1 MGGQTMVALE
11 SDTYVHTLST
21 APLISDTADIAVVIP
36 AFNEELVIGTVVLRS
51 KMYVDSVIVVDDGS
65 TDRTSKVAAMAG
77 AKIVRLDENHGK
89 AFALLQGIQKA
100 KEFGFSTVIALDGDG
115 QHNPEDI
122 EAIAQPIL
130 NDEAD
135 LVIGSRFLNVSSHI
149 PFYRLFGQ
157 ITLNFFTNV
166 GSKAKTTDSQSGFRA
181 LGKSALENMDF
192 ISDGYNIESD
202 MIQHFSSRNLRIKEV
217 PIEINYDVPHQHKRH
232 PIPHGVDILVN
243 LVGFIGYKR
252 PLLFFGIPGAFLSF
266 IGVIIATLAV
276 SQFYSSHI
284 FPFPLT
290 VVAVFAVILG
300 LLLFASG
307 IILNSIVAIMKSVR
321 N

>member
-1 MGGQTMVALE
+1 MGVLE
-11 SDTYVHTLST
+11 RDTYVHTFST
-21 APLISDTADIAVVIP
+21 APFIPGTADIAVVIP

-51 KMYVDSVIVVDDGS
+51 KVYVDSVIVVDDGS
-65 TDRTSKVAAMAG
+65 TDRTSQVAAMAG
-77 AKIVRLDENHGK
+77 AEIVRLDENHGK
-89 AFALLQGIQKA
+89 AFALLYGIQKA

-122 EAIAQPIL
+122 EALAQPIL

-157 ITLNFFTNV
+157 KILNFFTNA

-202 MIQHFSSRNLRIKEV
+202 MIQHFSSRNLCIQEV
-217 PIEINYDVPHQHKRH
+217 PIEINYDVPNKHKWH
-232 PIPHGVDILVN
+232 PLPHGVDILVN
-243 LVGFIGYKR
+243 LVGFVGYKR
-252 PLLFFGIPGAFLSF
+252 PLLFFGIPLLHGGDYRHNCSLAILFVAYLSLP
-266 IGVIIATLAV
+266 INGRCRVCSDTGIAAV
-276 SQFYSSHI
+276 RVGHYSQLDCCHHEKCS
-284 FPFPLT
+284 
-290 VVAVFAVILG
+290 
-300 LLLFASG
+300 
-307 IILNSIVAIMKSVR
+307 
-321 N
+321 